1 MMPMEKTFRDQGLL
15 QPGQYTRLAPVYD
28 ILSTIYYPD
37 LSKKMAMKIGGE
49 YSSEKIIPK
58 HFEKM
63 AEETGLAKPL
73 VKQCISE
80 IASII
85 LSKIPEIDTVHPVSE
100 AVGALIHN
108 RCERALNKV

>member
-15 QPGQYTRLAPVYD
+15 QPGQYTRLAPLYD

-37 LSKKMAMKIGGE
+37 LSKKMAMEIGGE
-49 YSSEKIIPK
+49 YSSEEIIPK

-63 AEETGLAKPL
+63 AEETGLTKPL
-73 VKQCISE
+73 VKQRISE
-80 IASII
+80 IVSII
-85 LSKIPEIDTVHPVSE
+85 LSKIPEIDIVHPVSE

-108 RCERALNKV
+108 RCERVLNKV